1 VTQQAERTV
10 MAQIFDHAS
19 RPDPYPL
26 YERLRDT
33 PVLREPDGT
42 YVVSGYREIVALLH
56 DPRISSD
63 PSRRPEPDGPTGGP
77 ERFIATDP
85 PVHDRLR
92 RLANRQFGPPHKPA
106 LVAGLESSI
115 RATATRLI
123 DDLRGRTR
131 IDVVDDVAYP
141 LPVSV
146 ICELLGVPREDEPR
160 FHGWADGIVR
170 LLGSRFLEEGRDEA
184 MKTGAEAFIGLAGY
198 LDELIARHREHPE
211 DDWFSGMIND
221 DGPEGRMDE
230 EHLLGTA
237 ILMFIAGHETTVNLI
252 SNGMLTLL
260 RQPDLL
266 ARVRER
272 PETVIPLVEE
282 LLRLQP
288 PVQMLPNRT
297 ALADITV
304 GDVTIPAGSPVV
316 LLLAAGSRDP
326 ARFED
331 PGRLDPDRRDNQH
344 LGFGGGIHYCFGA
357 PLARLEVQIALGE
370 LVRRLQGPRLVEDPP
385 PYRPSPI
392 LRGPLHLAVEI
403 DGVGD

>member
-1 VTQQAERTV
+1 VTGQAEQTV
-10 MAQIFDHAS
+10 MGRIFDHAS

-63 PSRRPEPDGPTGGP
+63 PSHRAEQDLLSGGP
-77 ERFIATDP
+77 ARFIATDP
-85 PVHDRLR
+85 PVHDQLR
-92 RLANRQFGPPHKPA
+92 RLATRPFGPPHKPG
-106 LVAGLESSI
+106 LVAGLEPSI

-123 DDLRGRTR
+123 DGLRGRQR

-146 ICELLGVPREDEPR
+146 ICELLGVPEEDEPR
-160 FHGWADGIVR
+160 FHGWADGIVNV
-170 LLGSRFLEEGRDEA
+170 LGSRFQQEGREESMKVGREA
-184 MKTGAEAFIGLAGY
+184 AIGLAGY
-198 LDELIARHREHPE
+198 LNELIERHREHPE

-230 EHLLGTA
+230 QHLLGTA
-237 ILMFIAGHETTVNLI
+237 VLMFIAGHETTVNLI
-252 SNGMLTLL
+252 ANGMLTLL
-260 RQPDLL
+260 RRPDML

-272 PETVIPLVEE
+272 PDTVIPLVEE
-282 LLRLQP
+282 LLRFQP
-288 PVQMLPNRT
+288 PVQMLANRT
-297 ALADITV
+297 ALTDIAV

-331 PGRLDPDRRDNQH
+331 PDRLDPDRADNQH

-357 PLARLEVQIALGE
+357 PLARLEVQITLGE
-370 LVRRLQGPRLVEDPP
+370 LVRRLQEPRLVEDPP

-392 LRGPLHLAVEI
+392 LRGPLHLPVEI
-403 DGVGD
+403 GGVVD